1 MVPVEVGM
9 TVTLPY
15 DPDWKALAWAKEYCS
30 SYITN
35 KASNTTRLKPVSGG
49 WVNDSSI
56 VYYFSDEQDAV
67 MFALRWL

>member
-1 MVPVEVGM
+1 M

-15 DPDWKALAWAKEYCS
+15 DPEWKALAWAKENCP

-35 KASNTTRLKPVSGG
+35 RVSNTTRLKRVASSG

-56 VYYFSDEQDAV
+56 VYYFSDERDV
-67 MFALRWL
+67 TFFMLRWS

>member
-1 MVPVEVGM
+1 M

-67 MFALRWL
+67 MFALKWS

>member
-1 MVPVEVGM
+1 M

-35 KASNTTRLKPVSGG
+35 KASNTTRLKQVSGG
-49 WVNDSSI
+49 WINASCI
-56 VYYFSDEQDAV
+56 VYYFSDERDAV
-67 MFALRWL
+67 FFRLRWG

>member
-1 MVPVEVGM
+1 M

-35 KASNTTRLKPVSGG
+35 KASNTTRLKRVSSSG

-56 VYYFSDEQDAV
+56 VYYFGDEKDAL
-67 MFALRWL
+67 MFSLRWE

>member
-1 MVPVEVGM
+1 M

>member
-1 MVPVEVGM
+1 M

-15 DPDWKALAWAKEYCS
+15 DPEWKALAWAKEYCS

-35 KASNTTRLKPVSGG
+35 KVSNTTRLKPVSGG

-56 VYYFSDEQDAV
+56 VYYFNDERDV
-67 MFALRWL
+67 TLFILRWS

>member
-1 MVPVEVGM
+1 M

-67 MFALRWL
+67 MFALKWA

>member
-1 MVPVEVGM
+1 MGM

-35 KASNTTRLKPVSGG
+35 KASNTTRLKQVSSSG

-56 VYYFSDEQDAV
+56 VYYFGDEKDAL
-67 MFALRWL
+67 MFSLRWQ

>member
-1 MVPVEVGM
+1 VGM

-35 KASNTTRLKPVSGG
+35 KASNTTRLKRVSSSG

-56 VYYFSDEQDAV
+56 VYYFGDEKDAL
-67 MFALRWL
+67 MFSLRWQ

>member
-1 MVPVEVGM
+1 M

-35 KASNTTRLKPVSGG
+35 KASNTTRLKRVSSSG
-49 WVNDSSI
+49 WVNDPSI
-56 VYYFSDEQDAV
+56 VYYFGDERDATI
-67 MFALRWL
+67 FTLKWG

>member
-1 MVPVEVGM
+1 M

-15 DPDWKALAWAKEYCS
+15 DPEWKALAWAKENCP

-35 KASNTTRLKPVSGG
+35 KVSNTTRLKRVASSG

-56 VYYFSDEQDAV
+56 VYYFSDERDV
-67 MFALRWL
+67 TFFMLRWS

>member
-1 MVPVEVGM
+1 M

-49 WVNDSSI
+49 WANDSSI

-67 MFALRWL
+67 MFALKWS

>member
-1 MVPVEVGM
+1 M

-15 DPDWKALAWAKEYCS
+15 DPDWKALEWAKEYCS

-35 KASNTTRLKPVSGG
+35 KASNTTRLKRVSSSG

-67 MFALRWL
+67 MFALRWAK